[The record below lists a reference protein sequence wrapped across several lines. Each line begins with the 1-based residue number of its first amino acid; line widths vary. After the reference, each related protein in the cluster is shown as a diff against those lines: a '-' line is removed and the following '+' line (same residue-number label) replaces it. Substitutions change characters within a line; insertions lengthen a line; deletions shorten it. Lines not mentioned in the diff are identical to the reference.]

1 MLSLRAGV
9 FPDLREEPLLLVRE
23 KTEGLKYQLSFHT
36 ASSALHILKLHDL
49 ELLRKIGV
57 QRSLLEAF
65 IGGGSLL

>member
-1 MLSLRAGV
+1 MLTLRACV

-23 KTEGLKYQLSFHT
+23 RAEALEYQLSFHT
-36 ASSALHILKLHDL
+36 ASFVLHFLKLRDL
-49 ELLRKIGV
+49 ELLRKVGV